1 MLRIYIGIAIFILT
15 GVPFILLGIAQYQ
28 SYQNHKK
35 IKEVIERL
43 DKAKDEKILMPS
55 PPPLPVC
62 GKGIKNNNC
71 RQLSADETGST
82 VRGVR
87 DEEIKQD

>member
-43 DKAKDEKILMPS
+43 DKAKDEKF
-55 PPPLPVC
+55 
-62 GKGIKNNNC
+62 
-71 RQLSADETGST
+71 
-82 VRGVR
+82 
-87 DEEIKQD
+87 